1 MFTSLFLSATLQ
13 LTTTTKLK
21 EFNMLNT
28 FTSVTSAITQ
38 KNAHTTVN
46 QMVAFIN
53 ANGGIHKWA
62 LQLNQNA
69 LSANSTLFGGVN
81 NKGSLWQPM
90 FKAQQTQSSV
100 AGAILWACVNGAN
113 INAINKV
120 GKTTCPKAHAK
131 LVTTTVP
138 TVLKPIPL
146 NQIQAL
152 SQLSGSSI
160 LANATSEKGCR
171 QNGLGAVLI
180 GSFSYLAKGTYGT
193 NFGTLVPL
201 AS

>member
-1 MFTSLFLSATLQ
+1 
-13 LTTTTKLK
+13 
-21 EFNMLNT
+21 MLNT

-53 ANGGIHKWA
+53 ANGGINKWA
-62 LQLNQNA
+62 LLLNKNA
-69 LSANSTLFGGVN
+69 FTANNTLFGGVN
-81 NKGSLWQPM
+81 SKGYLWQPM
-90 FKAQQTQSSV
+90 LKAQVTQNSV

-120 GKTTCPKAHAK
+120 GKTTCAKAHAK
-131 LVTTTVP
+131 LVSMVVP
-138 TVLKPIPL
+138 TVAKPIPL

-152 SQLSGSSI
+152 HQLSGSSV
-160 LANATSEKGCR
+160 LANANSANGCR
-171 QNGLGAVLI
+171 QNALGATLI

-193 NFGTLVPL
+193 NFASLVPL

>member
-1 MFTSLFLSATLQ
+1 MLTMF
-13 LTTTTKLK
+13 LK
-21 EFNMLNT
+21 GANMPNT
-28 FTSVTSAITQ
+28 FTNVTSAVTQ
-38 KNAHTTVN
+38 KTAHTVAN

-53 ANGGIHKWA
+53 ANGGINKWA
-62 LQLNQNA
+62 LLLNSNA
-69 LSANSTLFGGVN
+69 FTSNGTLFGGVN
-81 NKGSLWQPM
+81 SKGYLWQPM
-90 FKAQQTQSSV
+90 YKAQQTQNSV

-131 LVTTTVP
+131 LVSMVVP
-138 TVLKPIPL
+138 TTAKPIPL

-152 SQLSGSSI
+152 HQLSGSSV
-160 LANATSEKGCR
+160 LANANSSNGCR
-171 QNGLGAVLI
+171 QNALCATLI

-193 NFGTLVPL
+193 NFATLQPL

>member
-1 MFTSLFLSATLQ
+1 MFTSLFLFATLQ

-28 FTSVTSAITQ
+28 FTNVTSAVTQ
-38 KNAHTTVN
+38 KTAHTMAN

-53 ANGGIHKWA
+53 ANGGINKWA
-62 LQLNQNA
+62 LLLNSNA
-69 LSANSTLFGGVN
+69 FTSNGTLFGGVN
-81 NKGSLWQPM
+81 SKGYLWQPM
-90 FKAQQTQSSV
+90 YKAQQTQNSV

-131 LVTTTVP
+131 LVSMVVP
-138 TVLKPIPL
+138 TTAKPIPL
-146 NQIQAL
+146 NQIQAMH
-152 SQLSGSSI
+152 QLSGSSV
-160 LANATSEKGCR
+160 LANANSSNGCR
-171 QNGLGAVLI
+171 QNALCATLI

-193 NFGTLVPL
+193 NFATLQPL